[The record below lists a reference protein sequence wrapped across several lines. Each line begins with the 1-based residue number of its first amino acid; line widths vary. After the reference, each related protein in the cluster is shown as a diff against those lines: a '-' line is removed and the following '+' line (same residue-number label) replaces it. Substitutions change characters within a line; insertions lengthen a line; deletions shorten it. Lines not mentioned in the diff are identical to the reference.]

1 MQHLD
6 YSATGKVMELLNDS
20 SPLRKLFWACIGVA
34 ALFGVAAVLQGIG
47 AIRWW

>member
-1 MQHLD
+1 MDFKPLV
-6 YSATGKVMELLNDS
+6 TGMELLNNS

-34 ALFGVAAVLQGIG
+34 ALFGVAAVLQGIS